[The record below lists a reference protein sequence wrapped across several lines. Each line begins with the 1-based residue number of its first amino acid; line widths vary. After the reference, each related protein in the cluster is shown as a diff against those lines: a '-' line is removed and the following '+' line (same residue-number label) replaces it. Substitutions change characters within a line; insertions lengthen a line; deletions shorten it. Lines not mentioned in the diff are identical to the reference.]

1 MVFVMRSIFIISL
14 GIVLLLLL
22 SSFVSIMPVYVG
34 KDELFNEFNLV
45 KRDVERGVPWEEI
58 RKEVIMQGFYLT
70 NSGSCFN
77 ITQGDSFI
85 SACLPSGSN
94 NNNNNC
100 LFLQTDVEPKMTYT
114 GENVSYRA
122 FGISL
127 CRKGVE
133 MKAFLL
139 LPSSCPLSP
148 YITPSRPPIAPVPMP
163 PDGSSQSSIRN
174 IIPNDRC
181 VHINFN
187 CTNCI
192 SLGCWTG
199 EYEASTEMEIK
210 PTCFGNYTIVTILS
224 DGKEEIRSDATFL
237 AMAVSVSA
245 KADPDKVKS
254 GEKVKLIGSASAF
267 YDVIMSYQAFLLTP
281 YGRIFLDEGAGNY
294 TKINKTYYYT
304 PQKEGS
310 YAFMFVVHDKYGR
323 EFQAKA
329 SFSDSNEG
337 GRSGSSCPTFA
348 LSVSGDRYRGYT
360 VTVTYYLEQIWNVEL
375 CVDGRCWSS
384 HSSPVVGCGALSVGG
399 FDGNTCHY
407 ASASG
412 YGKTSAS
419 ASRSFGTCSSSRS
432 SSSSSSS
439 PPVLSSIIPPKK
451 SFTTVDIESSRDTR
465 PKIPERI
472 FERKI
477 RMV

>member
-1 MVFVMRSIFIISL
+1 M
-14 GIVLLLLL
+14 
-22 SSFVSIMPVYVG
+22 
-34 KDELFNEFNLV
+34 
-45 KRDVERGVPWEEI
+45 
-58 RKEVIMQGFYLT
+58 
-70 NSGSCFN
+70 
-77 ITQGDSFI
+77 
-85 SACLPSGSN
+85 A
-94 NNNNNC
+94 
-100 LFLQTDVEPKMTYT
+100 
-114 GENVSYRA
+114 
-122 FGISL
+122 
-127 CRKGVE
+127 
-133 MKAFLL
+133 
-139 LPSSCPLSP
+139 
-148 YITPSRPPIAPVPMP
+148 AP
-163 PDGSSQSSIRN
+163 
-174 IIPNDRC
+174 
-181 VHINFN
+181 
-187 CTNCI
+187 
-192 SLGCWTG
+192 
-199 EYEASTEMEIK
+199 
-210 PTCFGNYTIVTILS
+210 
-224 DGKEEIRSDATFL
+224 
-237 AMAVSVSA
+237 
-245 KADPDKVKS
+245 
-254 GEKVKLIGSASAF
+254 
-267 YDVIMSYQAFLLTP
+267 AFLLTP